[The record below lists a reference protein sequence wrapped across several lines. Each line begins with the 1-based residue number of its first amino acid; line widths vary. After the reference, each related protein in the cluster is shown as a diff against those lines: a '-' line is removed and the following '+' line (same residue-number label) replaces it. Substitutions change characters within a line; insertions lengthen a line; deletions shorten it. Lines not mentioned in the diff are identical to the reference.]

1 MLDTNPTRSVTTPP
15 PSAINI
21 SYLLNLFVN
30 KKSLNYYAKCKFFA
44 PSPVGIINVIALG
57 NAFTNFYR

>member
-21 SYLLNLFVN
+21 SYLVNLLLN
-30 KKSLNYYAKCKFFA
+30 K
-44 PSPVGIINVIALG
+44 
-57 NAFTNFYR
+57 